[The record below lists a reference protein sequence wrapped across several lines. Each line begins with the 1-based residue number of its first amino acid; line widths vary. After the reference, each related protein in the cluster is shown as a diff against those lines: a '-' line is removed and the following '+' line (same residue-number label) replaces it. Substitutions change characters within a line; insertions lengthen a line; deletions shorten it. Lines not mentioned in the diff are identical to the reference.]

1 MMTVVR
7 HLLDNLGSVILAVL
21 LSFAVWI
28 AATLQVDPFATE
40 VFSNVPIE
48 VINQPE
54 GSVIFEPIAEFGNV
68 EARAAGSV
76 LRSLNQGSFE
86 AIMDLAGVELGQPAP
101 VEVDV
106 TCTNPGVRVLGFS
119 PQVQTVYLEAVDTIT
134 VPVTLALTGEPAVGY
149 EAGAPNL
156 DPARVVIQGPV
167 PYLRDVVTVTASLD
181 IGGAKEDV
189 VQRVAV
195 TPLNSQGQ
203 VVTGV
208 QWSPDRV
215 LVEVRVLR
223 KVGFKPDV
231 EVVPD
236 LRVTPAEGYRL
247 GNVEVDPSIVTLK
260 GPPAVLLDLPGF
272 VRTMPITATDT
283 RVDLVKQVPLT
294 VPVGID
300 VISADFVTVT
310 VQVLPIQSGRTITSP
325 VEIRGVPEGWQAT
338 FSPAVVD
345 VILEGP
351 DALLAQLQPGD
362 IQVLLNLYDYSLGIH
377 RVAPIVLSPGEVT
390 VVSVIPET
398 IEVVLEESPPT
409 DVPTGTLELETP

>member
-7 HLLDNLGSVILAVL
+7 HLLDNLGSVILAML
-21 LSFAVWI
+21 LAFAVWI

-48 VINQPE
+48 VINQPQ

-68 EARAAGSV
+68 EARASGSI
-76 LRSLNQGSFE
+76 LRSLNQASFE
-86 AIMDLAGVELGQPAP
+86 ATMDLAEVELGQPAA
-101 VEVDV
+101 VEVEV
-106 TCTNPGVRVLGFS
+106 TCTNSGVRVLSFS
-119 PQVQTVYLEAVDTIT
+119 PQVQTVYLEAVDTVT
-134 VPVTLALTGEPAVGY
+134 VPVALALTGEPAVGY
-149 EAGAPNL
+149 EASALNL
-156 DPARVVIQGPV
+156 EPAQVTIQGPA
-167 PYLRDVVTVTASLD
+167 PYLRDVVTVSASLD
-181 IGGAKEDV
+181 IAGAKEDV

-195 TPLNSQGQ
+195 TPLNRQGQ

-215 LVEVRVLR
+215 LAEVRVLR

-260 GPPAVLLDLPGF
+260 GPPAVLLGLPGF
-272 VRTMPITATDT
+272 VRTLPITATDT

-294 VPVGID
+294 VPLGID
-300 VISADFVTVT
+300 VITADFVTVT
-310 VQVLPIQSGRTITSP
+310 VHVLPIQSGRTMTSS
-325 VEIRGVPEGWQAT
+325 VEVRGVPEEWQAV
-338 FSPAVVD
+338 FSPTVVD

-351 DALLAQLQPGD
+351 DAVLAQLQSDD
-362 IQVLLNLYDYSLGIH
+362 IQVLLNLYDFSLGIH

-398 IEVVLEESPPT
+398 IEVVLAELPAT
-409 DVPTGTLELETP
+409 DVPTDTLQLETP